1 MKVHNRSQKDI
12 ENYIREIE
20 SQVNYYKTISE
31 AAREFVFIIDTNK
44 IVEYVNSFAVQ
55 AIGYPREKIIGWKM
69 EKLFPP
75 EIASAQ
81 KKSLDNVVKTG
92 ETRREIAESHLGNK
106 KVWLDT
112 ILVPLKN
119 SDGVTQKVLGISRDI
134 TERKKAEEEIR
145 ESEEKFRIL
154 FENANDG
161 IYIRDKDGTLEF
173 VNDKICE
180 VHGYT
185 RKEMIGRKSWEF
197 LHPED
202 FEQMKK
208 KTDLSNLSEAVWEGS
223 RIICKSGEIKYVDIN
238 TVPFKTSKGEEKVFG
253 ISRDITHNKEKE
265 EELRRTHERLV
276 TILNSL
282 DAIITIVDM
291 GNFNIIFLNNY
302 AKQLYGDKTGDNC
315 KELFCYGNYQVCN
328 DCIKDKIIDQKG
340 NPKGSF
346 NWERYSEK
354 EEKWYQY
361 SEKAIT
367 WTDGR
372 MVKLQV
378 AYNIT
383 HRKMTEEAL
392 KRSEEK
398 YKLLIEEQGEGIGIT
413 NVNEVFTFANPAAE
427 KIFEVKKGG
436 LKNRSLK
443 EFTSEQEFK
452 KFMKET
458 QKRLKGEKSTY
469 EVEII
474 CPGGKKKNLHL
485 TATPKYNKKRKFE
498 GTFGIFRDITQEKR
512 IEKELRDSEE
522 RFKRLTEVTHEGIII
537 HQNGDVIDVNPS
549 ILKMFKITEE
559 EAKKRKIYDF
569 IVPKYHGFVKSKYL
583 AGYSGRF
590 EFEAVKNDG
599 VVFPVEVN
607 VRTVK
612 RDGETMRV
620 VAINDISER
629 KKREEALRKSEKEL
643 REANAT
649 KDKFFSIL
657 AHDLRSP
664 VSNLMQFAKLMEENY
679 EIITKDEEFE
689 YIRNLVKIAEG
700 TYNLLENLLTWSRL
714 QLDKVSVIPE
724 DFELSGIVES
734 AVQLYE
740 ENYTRKNIQVEVKP
754 GKNIHP
760 YANQESIYFVIR
772 NLFLN
777 AIKFTPAGGKIT
789 ITASQDFDSTQNKN
803 RVEICIEDTGIG
815 IPPDRVNNIFHID
828 TAFSTEGTAQ
838 EQGTG
843 LGLILCKEFVE
854 RNGGEIH
861 VKSKLGKGSKFCFT
875 IPAMR

>member
-1 MKVHNRSQKDI
+1 MNVHNHSHNDI
-12 ENYIREIE
+12 EKYIREIE

-31 AAREFVFIIDTNK
+31 AAREFVFIIDVKKT
-44 IVEYVNSFAVQ
+44 IEYVNSFAIQ
-55 AIGYPREKIIGWKM
+55 AIGYPREKIIGEKM
-69 EKLFPP
+69 EKLFPSK
-75 EIASAQ
+75 IASAQ
-81 KKSLDNVVKTG
+81 KKSLEFVVKNG
-92 ETRREIAESHLGNK
+92 ETIREIAKSHLGNNM
-106 KVWLDT
+106 VWLDT

-119 SDGVTQKVLGISRDI
+119 SEGVTQKVLGISRDI
-134 TERKKAEEEIR
+134 TDQKRAEEEIK

-185 RKEMIGRKSWEF
+185 REEMIGKKSWDF

-202 FEQMKK
+202 LEKMKK
-208 KTDLSNLSEAVWEGS
+208 KTNLIELSEAVWEGS

-265 EELRRTHERLV
+265 SELKRTHEGLV

-282 DAIITIVDM
+282 DAIITIVDIER
-291 GNFNIIFLNNY
+291 FNIIFLNNY
-302 AKQLYGDKTGDNC
+302 AKQLYGDKTGKNC
-315 KELFCYGNYQVCN
+315 RELFCYGNDQICN
-328 DCIKDKIIDQKG
+328 ECVKDKIIDKNG

-346 NWERYSEK
+346 NWERYNEK
-354 EEKWYQY
+354 EKKWYQY
-361 SEKAIT
+361 SEKAIS

-378 AYNIT
+378 AYDIS
-383 HRKMTEEAL
+383 HLKKTEEAL

-413 NVNEVFTFANPAAE
+413 NVNEEFKFANKAAE
-427 KIFEVKKGG
+427 KIFEVKPGG
-436 LKNRSLK
+436 LINKSLK
-443 EFTSEQEFK
+443 EFTSREEFHK
-452 KFMKET
+452 LTRET
-458 QKRLKGEKSTY
+458 QKRLIGEKSTY

-474 CPGGKKKNLHL
+474 CSGGKKKNLHL
-485 TATPKYNKKRKFE
+485 TASPKYDKKGNFE

-512 IEKELRDSEE
+512 IEKELKDSEE

-537 HQNGDVIDVNPS
+537 HQNGNVIDVNPS
-549 ILKMFKITEE
+549 ILKMFKITET
-559 EAKKRKIYDF
+559 EAKKRQIYDF
-569 IVPKYHGFVKSKYL
+569 IVPKYHEFVRSRYL
-583 AGYSGRF
+583 DNFSGRF
-590 EFEAVKNDG
+590 EFEAIKNDG
-599 VVFPVEVN
+599 TVFPVEVN

-629 KKREEALRKSEKEL
+629 KKSEEALRKSEKEL

-664 VSNLMQFAKLMEENY
+664 VSNLLQFAKLMEENY
-679 EIITKDEEFE
+679 DIITKEEESE
-689 YIRNLVKIAEG
+689 YIKSLVKIADG
-700 TYNLLENLLTWSRL
+700 TYNLLENLLTWSRI
-714 QLDKVSVIPE
+714 QLDKISVIPE
-724 DFELSGIVES
+724 DFNLRGIIDS
-734 AVQLYE
+734 AFKLCE
-740 ENYTRKNIQVEVKP
+740 EDLRRKNLELEVSVE
-754 GKNIHP
+754 KNLHP
-760 YANQESIYFVIR
+760 YANQESVYFIIR
-772 NLFLN
+772 NLLSN
-777 AIKFTPAGGKIT
+777 AVKFTPNGGKVT
-789 ITASQDFDSTQNKN
+789 ITASVYYDNLEDRNMIEICVKDTGVGIPKE
-803 RVEICIEDTGIG
+803 RVEALFNMDA
-815 IPPDRVNNIFHID
+815 
-828 TAFSTEGTAQ
+828 AFSTEGTEN

-854 RNGGEIH
+854 RNGGRIN
-861 VKSKLGKGSKFCFT
+861 VYSKLGKGSSFCFT
-875 IPAMR
+875 VPSWD